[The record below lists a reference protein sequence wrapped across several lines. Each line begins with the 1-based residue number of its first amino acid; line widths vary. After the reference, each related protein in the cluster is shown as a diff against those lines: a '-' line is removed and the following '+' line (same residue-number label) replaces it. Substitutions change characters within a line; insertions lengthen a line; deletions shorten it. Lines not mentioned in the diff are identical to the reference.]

1 MSEESADYPSPRR
14 LLGISLS
21 RPDNRKEIFNATHS
35 LNPPEITAIYATSFF
50 KALCNT
56 GAWSRLRAHPEAA

>member
-21 RPDNRKEIFNATHS
+21 RPDNRKEIFNAKQS

-50 KALCNT
+50 KATL
-56 GAWSRLRAHPEAA
+56 